1 LVLEFIQLIK
11 NKGKMGK
18 PTLNTTDFAIIL
30 ALFMVGAIVHQKVVA
45 PRLK

>member
-1 LVLEFIQLIK
+1 LILEFIQIIK

-18 PTLNTTDFAIIL
+18 PTLNVTDFAIIL
-30 ALFMVGAIVHQKVVA
+30 ALFMVGAVVHQKVVA

>member
-1 LVLEFIQLIK
+1 LDLEFIQIIK

-18 PTLNTTDFAIIL
+18 PTLNVTDFAIIL
-30 ALFMVGAIVHQKVVA
+30 ALFMVGAVVHQKVVA

>member
-1 LVLEFIQLIK
+1 MK
-11 NKGKMGK
+11 RA
-18 PTLNTTDFAIIL
+18 TLNVTDFAIIL